1 MTAHS
6 GICLQPVPT
15 RVTVNRLYG
24 WAAALWHGPAGWDLL
39 ADRRAP
45 PVRGCGRK
53 TRRTDGDS
61 LSNRQSPNRPPAQ
74 TPRAWWSMPVT
85 NGFALVLLGV
95 LLLAMWVL
103 H

>member
-24 WAAALWHGPAGWDLL
+24 WAAALWHGPAGWGLL
-39 ADRRAP
+39 ADRR
-45 PVRGCGRK
+45 
-53 TRRTDGDS
+53 DS